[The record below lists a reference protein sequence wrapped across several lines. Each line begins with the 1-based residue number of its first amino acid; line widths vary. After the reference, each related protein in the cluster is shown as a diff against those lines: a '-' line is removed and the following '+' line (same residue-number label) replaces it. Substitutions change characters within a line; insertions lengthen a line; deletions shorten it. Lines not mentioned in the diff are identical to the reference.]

1 MFAKVAAPFRT
12 NLSELATV
20 PSSIPRVAV
29 PVPAPRLRVVGL
41 SVVPVPLSK
50 ESVEPP
56 DTTTEVMRPG
66 FVRVPVR
73 ASVELPV
80 ALKPEAAVTL
90 PATVNE
96 PPSLAMTPL
105 FPTRTEAPKDTA
117 VLPALMMSSLPEPVF
132 WME

>member
-105 FPTRTEAPKDTA
+105 FPTRTEAPMDAEAAPSLT
-117 VLPALMMSSLPEPVF
+117 MSSLPEPVF